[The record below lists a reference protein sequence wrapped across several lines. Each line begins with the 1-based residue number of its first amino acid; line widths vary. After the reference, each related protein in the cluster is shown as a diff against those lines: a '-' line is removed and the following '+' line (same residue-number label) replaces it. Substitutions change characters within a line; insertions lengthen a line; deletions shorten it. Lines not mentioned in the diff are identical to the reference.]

1 MAKEVEKEVK
11 AGNYA
16 SKSEFFR
23 HVIRWWNTNEL
34 ARELKERRKEMES
47 GEEKVLRSLRD
58 LR

>member
-11 AGNYA
+11 SGNYA

-23 HVIRWWNTNEL
+23 HVIRWWNANEL
-34 ARELKERRKEMES
+34 ANELKERRKEMES
-47 GEEKVLRSLRD
+47 GGGKVLRSLRD